1 MTQETSPADNTAVQS
16 EKDAP
21 TPLEKDLGNAPGV
34 GLTLEQIR
42 SVVFKAHEV
51 ILPKD
56 DATLMIATILNA
68 YLTEVDK
75 LHARHEKGL
84 TRLMAEKTDE
94 YVSGVQTAVNQLS
107 TSLSS
112 ASVEGIR
119 KVFDDHAATLKTFKS
134 NVYLAA
140 IIVGMSAL
148 LNVAV
153 FILKAAR

>member
-1 MTQETSPADNTAVQS
+1 MSEETTPAKTP
-16 EKDAP
+16 EPP
-21 TPLEKDLGNAPGV
+21 TPLETELGNALGV

-42 SVVFKAHEV
+42 SVVSKAHDV
-51 ILPKD
+51 MLPKD

-75 LHARHEKGL
+75 LQARHEKGL

-94 YVSGVQTAVNQLS
+94 YVSGVQAAVKQLS
-107 TSLSS
+107 ASLSS

-119 KVFDDHAATLKTFKS
+119 KVFDEHAARLSTFKS

-140 IIVGMSAL
+140 VIVGMSAL

-153 FILKAAR
+153 FVLGGMR

>member
-1 MTQETSPADNTAVQS
+1 MTQETAPVDNAAVQP

-42 SVVFKAHEV
+42 SVVSKAHEV
-51 ILPKD
+51 MLPKD

-75 LHARHEKGL
+75 LQARHEKGL

-94 YVSGVQTAVNQLS
+94 YVSGVQAAINQLS

-140 IIVGMSAL
+140 VIVGMSAL

-153 FILKAAR
+153 FVLGGLR

>member
-1 MTQETSPADNTAVQS
+1 MTQEISPADNAAAQA

-21 TPLEKDLGNAPGV
+21 TPLEKELGNAPGV

-42 SVVFKAHEV
+42 SIVSQAHEV
-51 ILPKD
+51 MLPKD

-140 IIVGMSAL
+140 VIVGMSAL

-153 FILKAAR
+153 FVLGGLR

>member
-1 MTQETSPADNTAVQS
+1 MSQENTLFGNVTATQEPTP
-16 EKDAP
+16 P
-21 TPLEKDLGNAPGV
+21 TPLEIELGNAPGV

-42 SVVFKAHEV
+42 SVVAKAHDTM
-51 ILPKD
+51 LPKD
-56 DATLMIATILNA
+56 DATLMVATILNA
-68 YLTEVDK
+68 YLTEVDR

-94 YVSGVQTAVNQLS
+94 YVSGVQAAVNQLS

-134 NVYLAA
+134 NVFLAA

-148 LNVAV
+148 LNVTV
-153 FILKAAR
+153 FILKAVH

>member
-1 MTQETSPADNTAVQS
+1 MTEENILVEATQEKQ
-16 EKDAP
+16 EDAK
-21 TPLEKDLGNAPGV
+21 PLLPYTHGM
-34 GLTLEQIR
+34 TIEQIN
-42 SVVFKAHEV
+42 SLLTKMHKTVIAENDPILMVV
-51 ILPKD
+51 
-56 DATLMIATILNA
+56 TMLNA
-68 YLTEVDK
+68 YLAEVEK
-75 LHARHEKGL
+75 LHGRHEKGL

-112 ASVEGIR
+112 ASVDGIR

-140 IIVGMSAL
+140 IIIGMSAL

-153 FILKAAR
+153 FILRAAK

>member
-1 MTQETSPADNTAVQS
+1 MSQEVSSVDAAAAQNA
-16 EKDAP
+16 DAP
-21 TPLEKDLGNAPGV
+21 TPLEKELGNAPGV

-42 SVVFKAHEV
+42 AVVAKAHNV
-51 ILPKD
+51 MLPKD

-68 YLTEVDK
+68 YLTEVEK
-75 LHARHEKGL
+75 LQARHEKGL

-94 YVSGVQTAVNQLS
+94 YVSGVQAAVNQLS

-119 KVFDDHAATLKTFKS
+119 KVFDDHAARLSTFKS

-140 IIVGMSAL
+140 VIVGMAAL

-153 FILKAAR
+153 FILRAVR

>member
-1 MTQETSPADNTAVQS
+1 MSQEIVSADAAQS
-16 EKDAP
+16 ADAP
-21 TPLEKDLGNAPGV
+21 TPLETELGNAPGV

-42 SVVFKAHEV
+42 SVVSKAHDV
-51 ILPKD
+51 MLPKD

-75 LHARHEKGL
+75 LQARHEKGL

-94 YVSGVQTAVNQLS
+94 YVSGVQAAVNQLS

-119 KVFDDHAATLKTFKS
+119 KVFDEHAATLKTFRS

-140 IIVGMSAL
+140 VIVGMSAL

-153 FILKAAR
+153 FILKAVH

>member
-1 MTQETSPADNTAVQS
+1 MNTISTSNQEECAA
-16 EKDAP
+16 DAP
-21 TPLEKDLGNAPGV
+21 TPLETELGNAPGV

-42 SVVFKAHEV
+42 SVVSKVHDV
-51 ILPKD
+51 MLPKD

-75 LHARHEKGL
+75 LQARHEKGL

-94 YVSGVQTAVNQLS
+94 YVSGVQVAVNQLS
-107 TSLSS
+107 ASLSS

-119 KVFDDHAATLKTFKS
+119 KVFDDHSATLKTFRS

-140 IIVGMSAL
+140 VIVGMSAL

-153 FILKAAR
+153 FILKAVH

>member
-1 MTQETSPADNTAVQS
+1 MVS
-16 EKDAP
+16 
-21 TPLEKDLGNAPGV
+21 
-34 GLTLEQIR
+34 
-42 SVVFKAHEV
+42 KAHDV
-51 ILPKD
+51 LLPKD

-75 LHARHEKGL
+75 LQARHEKGL

-140 IIVGMSAL
+140 VIIGMSAL

-153 FILKAAR
+153 FILRAAK

>member
-1 MTQETSPADNTAVQS
+1 MSEEKALVAQEEHP
-16 EKDAP
+16 P
-21 TPLEKDLGNAPGV
+21 TPLEKQLGNTPGA

-42 SVVFKAHEV
+42 AVIAEAHNV
-51 ILPKD
+51 MLPKD
-56 DATLMIATILNA
+56 DATLMIATMLNA

-75 LHARHEKGL
+75 LQARHEKGL

-112 ASVEGIR
+112 ASVEGVR

-140 IIVGMSAL
+140 VIVGMAAL

-153 FILKAAR
+153 FILKAVR

>member
-1 MTQETSPADNTAVQS
+1 MSQEIVSADAAASQAA
-16 EKDAP
+16 DAP
-21 TPLEKDLGNAPGV
+21 TPLETELGNAPGV

-42 SVVFKAHEV
+42 SVVSKAHDV
-51 ILPKD
+51 MLPKD

-68 YLTEVDK
+68 YLTEVEK
-75 LHARHEKGL
+75 LQARHEKGL

-112 ASVEGIR
+112 ASVDGIR

-140 IIVGMSAL
+140 VIVGMSAL

-153 FILKAAR
+153 FVLGGLR

>member
-1 MTQETSPADNTAVQS
+1 MSQEIVSADAAVQAA
-16 EKDAP
+16 DAP
-21 TPLEKDLGNAPGV
+21 TPLEKELGNTPGV

-42 SVVFKAHEV
+42 AVVSKANEV
-51 ILPKD
+51 MLPKD
-56 DATLMIATILNA
+56 DATLIMATILNA

-75 LHARHEKGL
+75 LQARHEKGL

-94 YVSGVQTAVNQLS
+94 YVSGVQAAVNQLS
-107 TSLSS
+107 ASLSS

-119 KVFDDHAATLKTFKS
+119 KVFDAHAATLKTFKS

-140 IIVGMSAL
+140 VIVGMSAL

-153 FILKAAR
+153 FILKAVR

>member
-1 MTQETSPADNTAVQS
+1 MSEEIVSADAAAQAA
-16 EKDAP
+16 DAP
-21 TPLEKDLGNAPGV
+21 TPLETKLGNAPGV

-42 SVVFKAHEV
+42 SVVSKAHDV
-51 ILPKD
+51 MLPKD
-56 DATLMIATILNA
+56 DATLMVATILNA

-75 LHARHEKGL
+75 LQVRHEKGL

-119 KVFDDHAATLKTFKS
+119 KVFDDHAARLSTFKS

-140 IIVGMSAL
+140 VIVGMSAL

-153 FILKAAR
+153 FVLGGLR

>member
-1 MTQETSPADNTAVQS
+1 MSEENTPAKTP
-16 EKDAP
+16 EPP
-21 TPLEKDLGNAPGV
+21 TPLEVELGNAPGV

-42 SVVFKAHEV
+42 SVVSKAHDV
-51 ILPKD
+51 MLPKD

-75 LHARHEKGL
+75 LQARHEKGL

-94 YVSGVQTAVNQLS
+94 YVSSVQTAVNQLS

-112 ASVEGIR
+112 ASVEGVR
-119 KVFDDHAATLKTFKS
+119 KVFEDHAASLKTFKS

-140 IIVGMSAL
+140 VIIGMSAL

-153 FILKAAR
+153 FILKAVR

>member
-1 MTQETSPADNTAVQS
+1 MSEENTPAKAP
-16 EKDAP
+16 EPP
-21 TPLEKDLGNAPGV
+21 TPLEMELGNAPGA

-42 SVVFKAHEV
+42 SVVSKAHDV
-51 ILPKD
+51 MLPKD

-75 LHARHEKGL
+75 LQARHEKGL

-94 YVSGVQTAVNQLS
+94 YVFGVQAAVNQLS
-107 TSLSS
+107 ASLSS

-140 IIVGMSAL
+140 VIVGMSAL

-153 FILKAAR
+153 FILKAVH

>member
-1 MTQETSPADNTAVQS
+1 MSEENTPAKTP
-16 EKDAP
+16 EPP
-21 TPLEKDLGNAPGV
+21 TPLEVELGNAPGV

-42 SVVFKAHEV
+42 SVVSKAHDV
-51 ILPKD
+51 MLPKD

-75 LHARHEKGL
+75 LQARHEKGL
-84 TRLMAEKTDE
+84 TRLE
-94 YVSGVQTAVNQLS
+94 YVSGVQAAVNQLS

-140 IIVGMSAL
+140 VIVGMSAL

-153 FILKAAR
+153 FILKAVH

>member
-1 MTQETSPADNTAVQS
+1 MSEEKSTVAQEEHP
-16 EKDAP
+16 P
-21 TPLEKDLGNAPGV
+21 TPLEMELGNAPGV

-42 SVVFKAHEV
+42 AVVAKAHNV
-51 ILPKD
+51 MLPKD

-68 YLTEVDK
+68 YLTEVEK
-75 LHARHEKGL
+75 LQARHEKGL

-112 ASVEGIR
+112 ASVDGIR

-134 NVYLAA
+134 NVNLAA
-140 IIVGMSAL
+140 VIVGMSAL
-148 LNVAV
+148 INVAV
-153 FILKAAR
+153 VVLGGLR

>member
-1 MTQETSPADNTAVQS
+1 MSQEISA
-16 EKDAP
+16 DAP
-21 TPLEKDLGNAPGV
+21 TPLEAELGNAPGV

-42 SVVFKAHEV
+42 SVVSKAHDV
-51 ILPKD
+51 MLPKD

-75 LHARHEKGL
+75 LHTRHEKGL
-84 TRLMAEKTDE
+84 TRLMADKTDE
-94 YVSGVQTAVNQLS
+94 YVSGVQVAVNQLS
-107 TSLSS
+107 ASLSS

-119 KVFDDHAATLKTFKS
+119 KVFDDHAARLSTFKS

-140 IIVGMSAL
+140 VIVGMSAL

-153 FILKAAR
+153 FVLGGLR